1 MPRACAVEFLTSPLL
16 VAGNRRQTPDS
27 PKDATGLPGGVFTLA
42 ATSRQ
47 PPDSSRDA
55 TGLPG
60 GVSRSPLL
68 VAKPWLSERC
78 HRLAR
83 ARPGIFLKLSKLVHK
98 KGGYF
103 HSFTISPDVA
113 HPATVKGSSA

>member
-78 HRLAR
+78 HRLVRWSLTLAANR
-83 ARPGIFLKLSKLVHK
+83 ENLLVSSEDATGLPGQDQV
-98 KGGYF
+98 
-103 HSFTISPDVA
+103 
-113 HPATVKGSSA
+113 SS